1 MESFKQVVLGLE
13 VAALFKIWKLFT
25 WRLGTV
31 QVFKVAMNNAARD
44 SLRKG
49 YRMSNAC
56 GRRNSHFKQGKNG
69 CLAELDLVIK
79 CGSQHRSSVFSSDNL
94 LITVN
99 VVFGNSLMIT
109 IRFYRR
115 SCTKKQNT
123 NTPNRPNKIKQ
134 QQQQQT
140 KQQTMVNPLKSRPV
154 RARKTLEQYPTAT
167 STPPLHVQLTFV
179 QSTPP
184 PFQ

>member
-1 MESFKQVVLGLE
+1 MAVNIAGRPR
-13 VAALFKIWKLFT
+13 W
-25 WRLGTV
+25 
-31 QVFKVAMNNAARD
+31 NAARD

-56 GRRNSHFKQGKNG
+56 GRRQNHLKQGKSG
-69 CLAELDLVIK
+69 CLAELDLIIK
-79 CGSQHRSSVFSSDNL
+79 CGSQHRSSVFSSDKL

-109 IRFYRR
+109 TDRFYRSR
-115 SCTKKQNT
+115 CTKKQNT

-167 STPPLHVQLTFV
+167 STPAPPCAVDICAKHT
-179 QSTPP
+179 SSIPINTPP
-184 PFQ
+184 PCQ